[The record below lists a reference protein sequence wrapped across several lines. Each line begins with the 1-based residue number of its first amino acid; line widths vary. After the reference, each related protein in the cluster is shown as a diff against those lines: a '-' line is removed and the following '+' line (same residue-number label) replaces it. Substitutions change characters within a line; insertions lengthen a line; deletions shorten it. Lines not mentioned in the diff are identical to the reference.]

1 VDLAGRVVGINV
13 AIAPSAQAISYA
25 ISVDAIY
32 PHMQSMIVRGTVLR
46 PDLGFV
52 PLTVTPSVMAS
63 FDLDMDRGILALQ
76 VDPSR
81 PAGQAGLQSGDVI
94 TAVDSRQ
101 VFNIGDF
108 WHALLHPGDQSTAQL
123 TAQNK
128 AGTLSLTI
136 PRPSIPKAL
145 P

>member
-1 VDLAGRVVGINV
+1 
-13 AIAPSAQAISYA
+13 
-25 ISVDAIY
+25 
-32 PHMQSMIVRGTVLR
+32 
-46 PDLGFV
+46 
-52 PLTVTPSVMAS
+52 VMAS
-63 FDLDMDRGILALQ
+63 FELDTDRGILALQ
-76 VDPSR
+76 VDPAK
-81 PAGQAGLQSGDVI
+81 PAGQSGLRSGDVI
-94 TAVDSRQ
+94 TAVDQRQ

-108 WHALLHPGDQSTAQL
+108 WHALLHSGDQSTAQL